1 MENKLNGYVCF
12 YKGNRYEIYAE
23 SSFAAQCM
31 CAANHNIK
39 KRYDITV
46 ILAEKNGKAVTHTPD
61 F

>member
-1 MENKLNGYVCF
+1 
-12 YKGNRYEIYAE
+12 
-23 SSFAAQCM
+23 M